1 MKNQGRKGNLT
12 RFVVWA
18 ALNVVL
24 LIGCG
29 GGGPGAGG
37 VSGGGAGPSDSVA
50 PAVVSSAPADGAID
64 VAVDASLEITFTE
77 PVDPATVNGT
87 TVKIRAD
94 GTEMAGTVGCVHDTI
109 TFTPAINWRFDTKY
123 TVTISSGPS
132 GVKDLAGNSL
142 ATDHTWTFTTGQG
155 PDTTPPTIIVTNPV
169 NRATGVPLA
178 TIITAAFSE
187 PVTNV
192 TETTFLLAADG
203 VPVPGKVT
211 VNGAMAM
218 FTPSAP
224 LAPPPYYG
232 YYFLGVSVYQVTITT
247 GVTDLSG
254 NHLAT
259 EHTWAFTTHPNFDT
273 TAPVVATT
281 TPVEGSS
288 GVPVGTFIIA
298 TFSEPVTNVTETTF
312 LLTANGVPVPGK
324 VTVNRLSAFFTPSAP
339 LPTGASCTA
348 MVTTGVRD
356 FAGNPLATDCT
367 WTFTT
372 NQAADTTPPTVS
384 STTPVEG
391 ATGVP
396 VGTSITAMFTEPV
409 TNLSEAT
416 FLLAADGAPVSGKV
430 TLNGPTATFTP
441 STPLSVGPT
450 YRATIT
456 TGVKDLSGNAS
467 ATDYNWSFTLSS
479 SPWTVPFFQIGSDN
493 AFSPKVAMDG
503 RGQSIVVWVQ
513 SDGTANSIW
522 ASRYSITGFGE
533 PAAALT
539 LIETWV
545 GQASSPQVA
554 MDNSGNGVVV
564 WVQSDGTADSIWSN
578 RYVPGTGWGT
588 ATLIETG
595 AGQASSPQVAMG
607 NSGNATAVWV
617 QSDGT
622 ADSIWSNRYVPGT
635 GWGTATAVEA
645 GAGKASSPQVAMNGG
660 DNAVAVWIQFDG
672 TADSIWSNRYVP
684 GTGWGMPTLLET
696 GPGNA
701 SSPQVAMDG
710 SGNVIAVWVQSDGAI
725 GSIWSNR
732 YIPSSGWG
740 TASPIEVRSVQA
752 SSPHVAIMNNYAV
765 AVWEEWDGTRRNIRL
780 SQSPMFSYGGCSIAG
795 TGGDWK
801 EGVSAYGVLIL
812 VAAGLA
818 MRRFHRRLQ
827 MAEGVRG

>member
-1 MKNQGRKGNLT
+1 MKNQGRTGNLT

-29 GGGPGAGG
+29 GGGGGPGP
-37 VSGGGAGPSDSVA
+37 VSGPMPMPVPPDSLS
-50 PAVVSSAPADGAID
+50 PTVVSTDPADGATD
-64 VAVDASLEITFTE
+64 VAIDASLKITFT
-77 PVDPATVNGT
+77 
-87 TVKIRAD
+87 
-94 GTEMAGTVGCVHDTI
+94 
-109 TFTPAINWRFDTKY
+109 
-123 TVTISSGPS
+123 
-132 GVKDLAGNSL
+132 
-142 ATDHTWTFTTGQG
+142 
-155 PDTTPPTIIVTNPV
+155 
-169 NRATGVPLA
+169 
-178 TIITAAFSE
+178 E

-192 TETTFLLAADG
+192 TEATFLLTADG
-203 VPVPGKVT
+203 VPVPGKVA

-232 YYFLGVSVYQVTITT
+232 YYFLGVSVYQATITT

-259 EHTWAFTTHPNFDT
+259 EHTWAFTTNPNFDT
-273 TAPVVATT
+273 TPPVVTT
-281 TPVEGSS
+281 TNPAEGSS

-298 TFSEPVTNVTETTF
+298 TFSERVTNVTETTF
-312 LLTANGVPVPGK
+312 LLTADGAPVPGK
-324 VTVNRLSAFFTPSAP
+324 VTVNGWSAFFTPSAP

-372 NQAADTTPPTVS
+372 NQASDTTPPTVS

-396 VGTSITAMFTEPV
+396 VGTSVTASFTEPV

-416 FLLAADGAPVSGKV
+416 FLLTGDGAPVSGKV

-441 STPLSVGPT
+441 STPLSVGPM

-456 TGVKDLSGNAS
+456 TGVKDLSGNAL
-467 ATDYNWSFTLSS
+467 ATDYSWSFTLSS
-479 SPWTVPFFQIGSDN
+479 SPWLTPVLFETGSDN
-493 AFSPKVAMDG
+493 AFSPKIAMDG

-522 ASRYSITGFGE
+522 ARGYRYAILGSAE
-533 PAAALT
+533 PAALT
-539 LIETWV
+539 LIETGA

-578 RYVPGTGWGT
+578 RYAPGTGWGTATLVETGEGIASSPQVAMDNSGNATAVWVQSDGADSIWANRYVPGTGWGT
-588 ATLIETG
+588 ATLVETG
-595 AGQASSPQVAMG
+595 AGQASSPQVAMD

-617 QSDGT
+617 QPDGTADSVWSNRYAPGTGWETATFVETGEGKASSPQVAMNGGGNSVVVWVQPDGT

-635 GWGTATAVEA
+635 GWGTATLVET
-645 GAGKASSPQVAMNGG
+645 GEGKASSPQVAMNSG
-660 DNAVAVWIQFDG
+660 DNAVAVWVQPDG
-672 TADSIWSNRYVP
+672 TADSIWSSRYVS
-684 GTGWGMPTLLET
+684 GTGWGTPTLLEA

-710 SGNVIAVWVQSDGAI
+710 GGNAVAVWVQSDGAFS
-725 GSIWSNR
+725 SIWSNR
-732 YIPSSGWG
+732 YTPSSGWG
-740 TASPIEVRSVQA
+740 TASPIEVRSGQA
-752 SSPHVAIMNNYAV
+752 SSPHVAIMNHYAV

-780 SQSPMFSYGGCSIAG
+780 SQNPMPYYGPGCSIAG
-795 TGGDWK
+795 TGGGWK

-818 MRRFHRRLQ
+818 VRRFHRRLR
-827 MAEGVRG
+827 MVVGDCE